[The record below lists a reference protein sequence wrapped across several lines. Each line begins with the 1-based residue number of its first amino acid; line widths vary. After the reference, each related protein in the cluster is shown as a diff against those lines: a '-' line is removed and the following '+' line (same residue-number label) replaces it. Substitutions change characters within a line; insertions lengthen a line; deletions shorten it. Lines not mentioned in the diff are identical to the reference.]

1 MATGSAGAFQ
11 PTPPPVTAL
20 DELEAD
26 ATGPI
31 ESLAGCYLLR
41 LESIDPLGSR
51 TDPHYDG
58 TLRVSTAD
66 ALLAVSG
73 DLYVHP
79 TSGTAARPK
88 EPDPT
93 AGIPIFPREDY
104 RFYVRGIR
112 FRLEAGVSSA
122 INFDFELHAFD
133 RSSGTWKDTGLRRAR
148 LQSLTNANGQPVVGS
163 FEGLVRLSSSEP
175 VGHLQVTRVSQS
187 LRRAVVELDR
197 VPRQE
202 RPFDN
207 GTGTNWQTVFDLV
220 GWDLTVEN
228 GDSNIAEPSGEF
240 WTDAEMHE
248 TMLKRRRQVDL
259 DSEWRY
265 HVLCVRRLRST
276 NRGLMYDNAATD
288 SNDVPREGI
297 GIGTGWVPDQPFWGP
312 LVGRRFGEA
321 TSSYFRTALHE
332 VGHAMGLPHNVADFG
347 VMNTTDVL
355 ARRATQPAF
364 PENALWSFA
373 PDDRHRLRHLPDP
386 WVRPGGIPFGQ
397 SFESTPIADEAASEA
412 PVGLEL
418 HVESLLE
425 VVPLGAPVRVEF
437 GLSNHAKR
445 PVEGPA
451 SLNVR
456 DGAVRGRVIDPAGVE
471 RTFLPLIRCVDA
483 DETRELKPKEKL
495 SHGITLLRGGDGALF
510 PIPGVHRIVLEV
522 TWRAGQRV
530 AKISGET
537 SVIVTGPENHEH
549 AVAAH
554 RMLGVPNA
562 MLTLVL
568 GGDHLKDG
576 VSTIHRALDCQQL
589 TDHVAWIEAK
599 RLAVPFFERP
609 ASLERAMDLLD
620 ENTVMSQAE
629 IARAAQIVKDA
640 RLRIASVP
648 ISAGHADAADAV
660 ASAGEEAACDRLT
673 ALLQTKVMRSTV
685 ADPVRM
691 EIEAL

>member
-1 MATGSAGAFQ
+1 MATGLSRAFQ

-41 LESIDPLGSR
+41 LDRIDPPGPG
-51 TDPHYDG
+51 TDMHYDG

-79 TSGTAARPK
+79 TSGTVAGPK

-112 FRLEAGVSSA
+112 FRPEAGASSA
-122 INFDFELHAFD
+122 INFDFELHAYD
-133 RSSGTWKDTGLRRAR
+133 RSSGTWKDTGLRRAW
-148 LQSLTNANGQPVVGS
+148 LQSLTDANGQPVVGS
-163 FEGLVRLSSSEP
+163 FGGLVRSSSGEP
-175 VGHLQVTRVSQS
+175 VGRLHVTRVSQS

-197 VPRQE
+197 VPKQE

-220 GWDLTVEN
+220 GWDLKVEK
-228 GDSNIAEPSGEF
+228 GDSNIAEPAGEF

-248 TMLKRRRQVDL
+248 TMLKRRRHVDL

-276 NRGLMYDNAATD
+276 DRGLMYDNAAAD

-297 GIGTGWVPDQPFWGP
+297 GIGTGWVADQPLWGP

-332 VGHAMGLPHNVADFG
+332 VGHAMGLQHNVADFG

-364 PENALWSFA
+364 PANALWSFA

-397 SFESTPIADEAASEA
+397 SFESTPIADEAAAEA
-412 PVGLEL
+412 PAGLEL
-418 HVESLLE
+418 HLEPLLE

-437 GLSNHAKR
+437 RLSNDGRR

-471 RTFLPLIRCVDA
+471 RAFLPLIRCIDA
-483 DETRELKPKEKL
+483 EETRELKPKEKL

-510 PIPGVHRIVLEV
+510 PVPGVHRIVLEV

-530 AKISGET
+530 ATVSGET
-537 SVIVTGPENHEH
+537 SVIVTGPETHEH

-554 RMLGVPNA
+554 RMLSVPNA

-568 GGDHLKDG
+568 GGDHLEDG
-576 VSTIHRALDCQQL
+576 VSTIQRALACRQL

-599 RLAVPFFERP
+599 RLAVPFFQRP
-609 ASLERAMDLLD
+609 ARLEQAVDLLD
-620 ENTVMSQAE
+620 EGTVMSQAE
-629 IARAAQIVKDA
+629 IARAAEIVKDA
-640 RLRIASVP
+640 RLRVATVP
-648 ISAGHADAADAV
+648 ASAGLADADDA
-660 ASAGEEAACDRLT
+660 AAISGEEAACDRLT
-673 ALLQTKVMRSTV
+673 ALLQAKVMRPTV
-685 ADPVRM
+685 ADSVRR
-691 EIEAL
+691 EVAAL